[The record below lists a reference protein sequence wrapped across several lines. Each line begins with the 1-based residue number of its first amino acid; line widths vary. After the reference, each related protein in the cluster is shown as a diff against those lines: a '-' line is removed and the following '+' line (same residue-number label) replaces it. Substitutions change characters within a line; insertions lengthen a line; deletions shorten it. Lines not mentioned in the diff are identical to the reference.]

1 MRAVR
6 RLLVLAMSAGM
17 ALPILAAEAKGLNPG
32 TYEVTI
38 KLALPHLENMAASK
52 VASICVTDTAADGTH
67 GLVVLSENNP
77 LGKCPASNAHEDGD
91 TLTFDIKCPGGNAA
105 IATATY
111 TLLGDRFN
119 ARITMK
125 MGGKNMTMTE
135 TQTGHRTGDCP
146 ATAPRS

>member
-1 MRAVR
+1 MRAAQM
-6 RLLVLAMSAGM
+6 LFGLTISAVI
-17 ALPILAAEAKGLNPG
+17 ALPILAVEAQGLNPG
-32 TYEVTI
+32 TYEVAI
-38 KLALPHLENMAASK
+38 KLELPHLENMAASK
-52 VASICVTDTAADGTH
+52 VATICVTDTAADGTH

-105 IATATY
+105 IASATY

-146 ATAPRS
+146 ATVPRS

>member
-1 MRAVR
+1 MRAAQM
-6 RLLVLAMSAGM
+6 LFGLTISAVI
-17 ALPILAAEAKGLNPG
+17 ALPSLADEAKGLKPG
-32 TYEVTI
+32 TYEVAI
-38 KLALPHLENMAASK
+38 KLELPHLEDMAASK
-52 VASICVTDTAADGTH
+52 IASICVIDNSADGTH

-77 LGKCPASNAHEDGD
+77 LGKCPASNAREDGG

-105 IATATY
+105 IASATY
-111 TLLGDRFN
+111 TLLGERFS